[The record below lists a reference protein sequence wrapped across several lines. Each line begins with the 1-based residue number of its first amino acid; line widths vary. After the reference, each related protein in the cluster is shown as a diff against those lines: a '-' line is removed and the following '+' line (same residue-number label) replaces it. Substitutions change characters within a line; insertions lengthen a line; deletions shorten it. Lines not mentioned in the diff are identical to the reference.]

1 LSKVLVFSIYLTP
14 RDKQV
19 MIFHLSILPPC
30 MWLAHHPKSCT
41 GLSSLVAK
49 KCWYVHSHRLW
60 AKSNSHSPLHHLSS
74 AWLGILYRHGQ

>member
-49 KCWYVHSHRLW
+49 KCWYVHSHRL
-60 AKSNSHSPLHHLSS
+60 
-74 AWLGILYRHGQ
+74 